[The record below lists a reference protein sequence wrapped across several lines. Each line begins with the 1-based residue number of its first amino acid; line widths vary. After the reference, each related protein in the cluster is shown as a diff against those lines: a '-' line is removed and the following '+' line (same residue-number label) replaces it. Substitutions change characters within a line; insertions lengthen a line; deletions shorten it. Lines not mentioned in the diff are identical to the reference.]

1 MATNIDISIRYS
13 TFLPMLLE
21 AMARTNGDVLELGA
35 GVFSTP
41 LLHWLCER
49 QRRNLLTIDNSL
61 RWLRFA
67 RQYLRTDS
75 HQFQFVENWEDAHS
89 YINKEWDVALIDH
102 SPSGRRIEEIK
113 KLADKVKYLV
123 VHDSESW
130 KDNEYHYS
138 TIYPLF
144 KYIYNFDK
152 ADHQTVV
159 LSNFAPVND
168 FWP

>member
-1 MATNIDISIRYS
+1 
-13 TFLPMLLE
+13 MLIE
-21 AMARTNGDVLELGA
+21 AMNRTHGDVLELGA

-49 QRRNLLTIDNSL
+49 QKRKLLTIDNNL
-61 RWLRFA
+61 RWHRFT
-67 RQYLRTDS
+67 RQFLKTDF
-75 HQFQFVENWEDAHS
+75 HQHIFVENWDDADQ

-102 SPSGRRIEEIK
+102 SPSRRRIKEIK

-123 VHDSESW
+123 VHDSESR

-144 KYIYNFDK
+144 KYIFNFDK

-168 FWP
+168 FWI